1 MGLSV
6 TWHPCGVMGRKGAG
20 GQGRKLIQFLPVTPS
35 PRHPSSPTSPMIAN
49 PQRLTPG
56 EYLALETESS
66 VKHEYQNGLVW
77 AMAGTSDRH
86 NTIALNLALA
96 MGAQLRGTH
105 CSVYFAEVKARL
117 EACNCFYYPDLFV
130 TCDPRDQETAHY
142 KRFPKLIIEVLSDS
156 TEAFDRGDK
165 FRDYRTLPSLEEY
178 VLVSTKT
185 PQVEVFRRTE
195 SNLWVL
201 QAYGAGDL
209 LVLESIE
216 LSMPMAEIYADVNLN
231 LE

>member
-1 MGLSV
+1 
-6 TWHPCGVMGRKGAG
+6 
-20 GQGRKLIQFLPVTPS
+20 
-35 PRHPSSPTSPMIAN
+35 MIAN

-56 EYLALETESS
+56 EYLALERQSS
-66 VKHEYQNGLVW
+66 VKHEYLNGLVL
-77 AMAGTSDRH
+77 AMAGTTDSH
-86 NTIALNLALA
+86 NTIALNLAMA
-96 MGAQLRGTH
+96 MGAQLRGTG
-105 CSVYFAEVKARL
+105 CRIYFAEVKARL
-117 EACNCFYYPDLFV
+117 EECNCFYYPDLFV
-130 TCDPRDQETAHY
+130 TCDLRDQETAHY

-195 SNLWVL
+195 SDLWLL
-201 QAYGAGDL
+201 QAYGAGES

-216 LSMPMAEIYADVNLN
+216 LSIPIAEIYTDVTLN
-231 LE
+231 P

>member
-1 MGLSV
+1 
-6 TWHPCGVMGRKGAG
+6 
-20 GQGRKLIQFLPVTPS
+20 
-35 PRHPSSPTSPMIAN
+35 MIAN

-66 VKHEYQNGLVW
+66 VKHEYRNGVVW

-96 MGAQLRGTH
+96 IRAKLRGSH

-117 EACNCFYYPDLFV
+117 EECNCFYYPDLFV
-130 TCDPRDQETAHY
+130 TCDPRDQETTHY

-195 SNLWVL
+195 SNLWLL
-201 QAYGAGDL
+201 QAYGSGDL
-209 LVLESIE
+209 LMLESID
-216 LSMPMAEIYADVNLN
+216 LSVPMAEIYVDVNLN
-231 LE
+231 SE